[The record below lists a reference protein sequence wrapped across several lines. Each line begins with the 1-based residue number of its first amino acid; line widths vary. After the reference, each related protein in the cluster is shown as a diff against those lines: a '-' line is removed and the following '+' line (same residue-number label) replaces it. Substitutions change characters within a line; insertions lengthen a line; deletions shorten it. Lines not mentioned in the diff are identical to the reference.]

1 VKRGLRAHEA
11 ALTWAAIAGLA
22 TACGDPETVEVERS
36 AIEHGRAL
44 LVDPTLGG
52 GSSDNRLACATC
64 HAERADEASARLP
77 GAPLAGAIAR
87 PSYWGGAELTLLG
100 AINQCR
106 YYFMFADVPW
116 TGDEVEARA
125 IYAYLASIADG
136 DTAAQ
141 PFTIGEVEV
150 LAAGDAERGADVYA
164 AACASCHGDAYTG
177 LTGGTLRDVPSAPVL
192 PQQTLAEHPLSEYTP
207 EERRLVFVEKTRHG
221 TFFGYGGQM
230 PPFAIERLSDADLAD
245 VLAHLGLDP

>member
-1 VKRGLRAHEA
+1 MRGRGAIFAGA
-11 ALTWAAIAGLA
+11 ALACAAI
-22 TACGDPETVEVERS
+22 ACGDPEVVEVERT
-36 AIEHGRAL
+36 AIEHGREL
-44 LVDPTLGG
+44 LFDPTLGG

-64 HAERADEASARLP
+64 HGERADAASARLP
-77 GAPLAGAIAR
+77 GAPLAGAVAR
-87 PSYWGGAELTLLG
+87 PSYWGGAEPTLLG

-136 DTAAQ
+136 DASAQ
-141 PFTIGEVEV
+141 PFTLGEVAA
-150 LAAGDAERGADVYA
+150 LPAGDASRGAGLYA

-230 PPFAIERLSDADLAD
+230 PPFSIERLSDADLAD

>member
-1 VKRGLRAHEA
+1 MRRGLRALLL
-11 ALTWAAIAGLA
+11 ALACVAL
-22 TACGDPETVEVERS
+22 ACGDPEIVEVERT
-36 AIEHGRAL
+36 AIEHGRDL
-44 LVDPTLGG
+44 LRDPTLGG

-64 HAERADEASARLP
+64 HAERADGASAFLP
-77 GAPLAGAIAR
+77 GAPLAGATAR
-87 PSYWGGAELTLLG
+87 TGYWGGAEPTLLG

-116 TGDEVEARA
+116 MGDEVEARA

-136 DTAAQ
+136 DASAQ
-141 PFTIGEVEV
+141 PFTIGEVDA
-150 LAAGDAERGADVYA
+150 LPAGDASRGANVYA
-164 AACASCHGDAYTG
+164 AACASCHGDAHTG

-192 PQQTLAEHPLSEYTP
+192 PEQTLAEHPLSEYTP
-207 EERRLVFVEKTRHG
+207 EERRVVFVEKTRHG

-230 PPFAIERLSDADLAD
+230 PPFSIERLSDADLAA